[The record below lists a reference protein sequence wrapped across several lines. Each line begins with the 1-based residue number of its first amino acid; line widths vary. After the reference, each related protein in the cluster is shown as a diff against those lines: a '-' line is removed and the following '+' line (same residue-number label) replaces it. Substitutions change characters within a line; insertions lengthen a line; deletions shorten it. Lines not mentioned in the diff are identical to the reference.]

1 MSKAPATG
9 AENVRWNLS
18 QLYKGVDDPTIEADT
33 DAWIARAKA
42 FNAAHKGKLKETLG
56 QAIRDYTQMQLMS
69 AKTGAYLFFLTSVNT
84 GDAAAKTKSAKLDK
98 AVSQASA
105 EYMEFFTLEL
115 VELDDAVIAAHA
127 AKDEVVK
134 KHLPWLKQVRLFK
147 PHVLTEVVESA
158 LTKRSPFGS
167 GSWAEFFDEFEA
179 DLRFA
184 WKDEE
189 LSLTEI
195 LHVLSESTDSAERAA
210 ALKVTNDGLGGAFA
224 KYSAQ
229 TLYMVTGSGE
239 VEDKDRKYA
248 HPMDS
253 RNKSSQLPDA
263 VVDALHQAVTEKA
276 GPIAQRFYRLK
287 ADIFGRKVLAW
298 SDRNAPMPF
307 ADNTKLPWNKAM
319 EIVLSAY
326 RSFSPTLASLV
337 EKSAGKGWIDAP
349 AMKGRRGGAYNY
361 SFSLPDASAAS
372 FTFLNYQ
379 GSGRDVM
386 TLAHELGHGV
396 HGLLA
401 GEAQGPL
408 MSHAPIALC
417 ETASVFGEMTTFN
430 YLMSELDKSPDEN
443 AKKAKLALIMDKLND
458 VTNTVVRQIGFSN
471 FERRIH
477 GWNFETSSWG
487 PVAKHSADELDRLW
501 QESLYPLY
509 GKPGEVFSY
518 EDTSHLWAYVGHF
531 HRPFYVYGYAF
542 GELLTQSLYAAR
554 PRLGEKFEPLYLEM
568 LRAGGTKDAKEL
580 LAPFGLDPTS
590 QTFWEDGIK
599 VSMERLVSDAEALA
613 KELGLTK

>member
-9 AENVRWNLS
+9 AESVRWNLS
-18 QLYKGVDDPTIEADT
+18 ALYKGVGDPTIDADVT
-33 DAWIARAKA
+33 EWIDRAKA
-42 FNAAHKGKLKETLG
+42 FHAAHKGKLAETLG
-56 QAIRDYTQMQLMS
+56 QAIRDYSELSMLS
-69 AKTGAYLFFLTSVNT
+69 GKTGAYLFLLTSVNT
-84 GDAAAKTKSAKLDK
+84 GDAAAKAKMAELDK
-98 AVSQASA
+98 ATSQASA
-105 EYMEFFTLEL
+105 EYLEFFTLEL
-115 VELDDAVIAAHA
+115 VDLDDAVIAAQA
-127 AKDEVVK
+127 AKDETVK

-158 LTKRSPFGS
+158 LTKRSPFGA
-167 GSWAEFFDEFEA
+167 GSWSEFFDEVEA

-184 WKDEE
+184 WKGEE

-195 LHVLSESTDSAERAA
+195 LHLMTEDPDTTVRAA
-210 ALKVTNDGLGGAFA
+210 MLKALNDGLGGMFA

-229 TLYMVTGSGE
+229 TLYMVAGSGE

-263 VVDALHQAVTEKA
+263 VVDALHKAVTEKA
-276 GPIAQRFYRLK
+276 GPLAQRFYRLK
-287 ADIFGRKVLAW
+287 AGILGKKVLAW

-307 ADNTKLPWNKAM
+307 ADTTVMPWTKAM
-319 EIVLSAY
+319 DIVLSAY
-326 RSFSPTLASLV
+326 RSFSPTLAALV
-337 EKSAGKGWIDAP
+337 EQSAANGWIDAP

-361 SFSLPDASAAS
+361 SISLPGNLPIS
-372 FTFLNYQ
+372 FTFLNYL
-379 GSGRDVM
+379 GSGRDIM
-386 TLAHELGHGV
+386 TVAHELGHGV

-401 GEAQGPL
+401 GEAQGTL
-408 MSHAPIALC
+408 MAHAPIALC

-430 YLMSELDKSPDEN
+430 YLMSELDKSGD
-443 AKKAKLALIMDKLND
+443 KTAKLALLMDKLND
-458 VTNTVVRQIGFSN
+458 ITNTVVRQIGFSN
-471 FERRIH
+471 FERRLH
-477 GWNFETSSWG
+477 GWNPETESWG
-487 PVAKHSADELDRLW
+487 PVAKRSADEIDTLW

-509 GKPGEVFSY
+509 GQPDEVFSY
-518 EDTSHLWAYVGHF
+518 EHTSHLWAYISHF

-590 QTFWEDGIK
+590 ATFWEEGIK
-599 VSMERLVSDAEALA
+599 VSMERLITEAETLTE
-613 KELGLTK
+613 ELGLTT